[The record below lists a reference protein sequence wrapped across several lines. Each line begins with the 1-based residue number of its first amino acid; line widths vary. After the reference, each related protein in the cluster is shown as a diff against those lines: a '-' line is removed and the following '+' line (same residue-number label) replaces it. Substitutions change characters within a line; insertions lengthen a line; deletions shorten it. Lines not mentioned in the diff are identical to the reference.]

1 MYLRH
6 EASVHPDLGLP
17 AALRFLVSIKS
28 SDMQAADPYA
38 DFKRIFDKFATA
50 EQVTGTAAL
59 SDDEDAEAAD
69 EVKVS
74 LVCSL

>member
-1 MYLRH
+1 MH
-6 EASVHPDLGLP
+6 IV
-17 AALRFLVSIKS
+17 VSIELSKL
-28 SDMQAADPYA
+28 QAADPYA

-59 SDDEDAEAAD
+59 SDEEDAEAGD

-74 LVCSL
+74 LECPLQGLTVDFAACCGKL

>member
-1 MYLRH
+1 MTAMH
-6 EASVHPDLGLP
+6 V
-17 AALRFLVSIKS
+17 FVSIEL

-59 SDDEDAEAAD
+59 SDDEDAEAGD

-74 LVCSL
+74 LE

>member
-1 MYLRH
+1 MH
-6 EASVHPDLGLP
+6 IV
-17 AALRFLVSIKS
+17 VSIEL

-59 SDDEDAEAAD
+59 SDEEDAEAGD

-74 LVCSL
+74 LECLLQGLAIDFAAHNGKP